1 MLCSD
6 MADGADAASV
16 QRRAAEETHA
26 FSYRRHIS
34 NDEVSRTGSF
44 EDLSLSEGRVEQPSQ
59 VRNMGHQ
66 LLQQQQG
73 WCKVD

>member
-6 MADGADAASV
+6 MVEGADAASV

-34 NDEVSRTGSF
+34 SDEASRTGSF

-59 VRNMGHQ
+59 VRSMEHQ
-66 LLQQQQG
+66 LLQQHEG
-73 WCKVD
+73 KID